1 MSADVVVSSLWKTF
15 EGTGGQPVVA
25 LRGVSLEI
33 QQGQF
38 FVLVGDSGSGKTT
51 LMRSVAGLEV
61 PESGEIVLRG
71 TTVSSAERDIFVQPQ
86 ERRIGMVFQSYAI
99 WPHLTVY
106 DNVALPL
113 RHGRHRGPRHEVN
126 ARVLEAL
133 DIVGLSA
140 LADRPAPNLSGG
152 QQQRVALAR
161 AIAVSSSLLL
171 MDEPMS
177 NLDARLRN
185 EVRNQFR
192 SVANHYGTTVLYV
205 THDQEEAMALADQ
218 MALMRDGQILQKGS
232 PEELYDRSA
241 SREVAE
247 FFGPMNFV
255 EGEAIGSGGVMTAI
269 GPVVLGSKD
278 VPAKNV
284 LVGLRPETMVI
295 DPSPDSEENVFEAT
309 VLDRMFMGGIKVYE
323 MSIAG
328 RAFRAD
334 SDAVLDVGA
343 TVRVQ
348 LPVSALRVFPAG
360 NGSADL
366 GGAAAKAGAPK

>member
-1 MSADVVVSSLWKTF
+1 MTADVVVSSLWKTF
-15 EGTGGQPVVA
+15 EGAKGEGVVA

-33 QQGQF
+33 ERGQF

-61 PESGEIVLRG
+61 PEAGEVALRG
-71 TTVSSAERDIFVQPQ
+71 TTVSSAERGIFVQPQ

-106 DNVALPL
+106 DNIALPL
-113 RHGRHRGPRHEVN
+113 RHGRQRGPRAEVD
-126 ARVLEAL
+126 ARVREAL
-133 DIVGLSA
+133 DIVGLGA

-177 NLDARLRN
+177 NLDARLRT

-192 SVANHYGTTVLYV
+192 SVASHYGTTVLYV
-205 THDQEEAMALADQ
+205 THDQEEAMALADR
-218 MALMRDGQILQKGS
+218 MALMRDGQILQKGT
-232 PEELYDRSA
+232 PEELYDHSA

-247 FFGPMNFV
+247 FFGPMNLL
-255 EGEAIGSGGVMTAI
+255 EGEAMGHGVVRTAI
-269 GPVVLGSKD
+269 GEITVGPDAIPGKKVS
-278 VPAKNV
+278 
-284 LVGLRPETMVI
+284 VGLRPETVLV
-295 DPSPDSEENVFEAT
+295 DPPREGAENVFEAK
-309 VLDRMFMGGIKVYE
+309 VLDRVYLGGVKVYE
-323 MSIAG
+323 MSISG
-328 RAFRAD
+328 NAFRID
-334 SDAVLDVGA
+334 SDAILDVGA

-348 LPVSALRVFPAG
+348 LPQTSIRVFPA
-360 NGSADL
+360 SAS
-366 GGAAAKAGAPK
+366 GAGTLREAAK

>member
-1 MSADVVVSSLWKTF
+1 MTADVVVSSLWKTF
-15 EGTGGQPVVA
+15 AGAGSEAVVA

-33 QQGQF
+33 ERGQF

-61 PESGEIVLRG
+61 PEAGEVALRG
-71 TTVSSAERDIFVQPQ
+71 TTVSSAERGIFVPPQ

-106 DNVALPL
+106 DNIALPL
-113 RHGRHRGPRHEVN
+113 LHGRYRGPREEVD
-126 ARVLEAL
+126 ARVRETL
-133 DIVGLSA
+133 DIVGLGA

-177 NLDARLRN
+177 NLDARLRT

-205 THDQEEAMALADQ
+205 THDQEEAMALADR
-218 MALMRDGQILQKGS
+218 MALMRDGHILQKGS

-247 FFGPMNFV
+247 FFGPMNLL
-255 EGEAIGSGGVMTAI
+255 EGEATGAGIVKTAI
-269 GPVVLGSKD
+269 GEIAVRPDAIPGKSVS
-278 VPAKNV
+278 
-284 LVGLRPETMVI
+284 VGLRPETVLV
-295 DPSPDSEENVFEAT
+295 DPPREAVENVFEAR
-309 VLDRMFMGGIKVYE
+309 VLDRMYLGGVKVYE
-323 MSIAG
+323 MGISG
-328 RAFRAD
+328 NAFRVD
-334 SDAVLDVGA
+334 SDALLNVGA

-348 LPVSALRVFPAG
+348 LPQTSLRVFAAPEP
-360 NGSADL
+360 
-366 GGAAAKAGAPK
+366 GAARHDEAQ